1 MDVIGPLI
9 VIFLFLSLLGG
20 LVVLF
25 WIKISQ
31 AVDENTRTGGYFDRR
46 NQKKYREGKIPHRLT
61 GGYYTAPKE

>member
-9 VIFLFLSLLGG
+9 VIFLFLGLLGA
-20 LVVLF
+20 LLILF
-25 WIKISQ
+25 SIKIFQ